1 MLTILFFC
9 GFLAF
14 INSSSTDKLIFV
26 SLHSRHGA
34 RAPLDCDEKQ
44 LDFLGE
50 NWTNPGELTP
60 TGQRMEYLLGLR
72 NRQRYIKISKFLSPK
87 FDPHEIL
94 VYSTNVNRTIL
105 SMASQLQGLYPM
117 YNKSGYTLTEDQIK
131 VSKPP
136 VDVEYED
143 IKKEI
148 ENLEEAALPNYMTII
163 PIHTLI
169 TSERKMNVQDSTGC
183 KEKVNKT
190 RDNNKVNNKKV
201 VDEANK
207 FNEKYAKNLNKYY
220 DKNPDNFTYDFDW
233 IGLFCDT
240 VISDY
245 SDGRKMENFFERTTI
260 DKDEL
265 INDCKHVIYTNF
277 KEDFFGDEKNEVIL
291 LGISNKMKEV
301 LHYMQLK
308 IDEDMYNN
316 EWTIQNV
323 VDYSKPKM
331 VIYSGHDSTL
341 TAEELFMIKYFNK
354 KDEDFFYPTY
364 TTQLAFEVTRDEEKP
379 DYLDYSSYQVTFY
392 VNDDEFVVTT
402 FQEFKDIVEKTVWSE
417 EQISE
422 FCEDKIEEKNE
433 GKIEDNSSTSNSKIQ
448 LYAIV
453 GLACLSLIFIIII
466 ICLAVKLC
474 KMNNNEEV
482 NSPGNEGLVN
492 EDEN

>member
-1 MLTILFFC
+1 
-9 GFLAF
+9 
-14 INSSSTDKLIFV
+14 
-26 SLHSRHGA
+26 
-34 RAPLDCDEKQ
+34 
-44 LDFLGE
+44 
-50 NWTNPGELTP
+50 
-60 TGQRMEYLLGLR
+60 
-72 NRQRYIKISKFLSPK
+72 
-87 FDPHEIL
+87 
-94 VYSTNVNRTIL
+94 
-105 SMASQLQGLYPM
+105 
-117 YNKSGYTLTEDQIK
+117 
-131 VSKPP
+131 
-136 VDVEYED
+136 
-143 IKKEI
+143 
-148 ENLEEAALPNYMTII
+148 MTII
-163 PIHTLI
+163 PIHTLL

-201 VDEANK
+201 VDEANQ

-265 INDCKHVIYTNF
+265 INDCQHVIYTNF

-402 FQEFKDIVEKTVWSE
+402 FQEFKDIIEKTVWSE

-492 EDEN
+492 DDEN